1 MIDIDL
7 SDEIRALRSTFADI
21 RAVVGVERLE
31 AEIADLNEQAGAAD
45 LWDNTENAQRVTSA
59 LSHRQAD
66 LAKVIDIERRLD
78 DIEVLVEMAN
88 EAGDEASAA
97 EARSELADV
106 TKMVGD
112 LEIQTLLNGEYDAL
126 PAVITI
132 RAGAGG
138 VDAAAQPHAVD
149 PWLAAGVAGERASL
163 LELQRAFGY
172 TLVVRPGRGSP

>member
-45 LWDNTENAQRVTSA
+45 LWDDTENAQRVTSA

-106 TKMVGD
+106 TKLVGD

-138 VDAAAQPHAVD
+138 VDAAE
-149 PWLAAGVAGERASL
+149 AGGGVEHLPSRFVWDACHWQS
-163 LELQRAFGY
+163 
-172 TLVVRPGRGSP
+172 S